1 MCVKTS
7 PKRILQTGKSKNM
20 AKVCDICEKNRGPHG
35 PCNFYKCNE
44 KWRHLVCW
52 PMLCGCAEY
61 WLYGQGPQTRR
72 QVQYALYMIEKYR
85 KKYEE
90 RERELKAIECCSKEI
105 YTNLTRID
113 NIALILAL
121 Q

>member
-1 MCVKTS
+1 M
-7 PKRILQTGKSKNM
+7 M
-20 AKVCDICEKNRGPHG
+20 
-35 PCNFYKCNE
+35 
-44 KWRHLVCW
+44 
-52 PMLCGCAEY
+52 CGCAEY
-61 WLYGQGPQTRR
+61 WLYGQGKQTKR

-90 RERELKAIECCSKEI
+90 REREMMAIQCCSKEI